1 MADLITFGET
11 MLRLSPPEG
20 ERLEQTGT
28 LDVRVGGTESN
39 VAVAA
44 DRLGLDAV
52 WLSKLPETALGRR
65 VTAALHANGLETDIV
80 WTDEGRQGTYF
91 IEPGGRPRG
100 TDVIYD
106 RSGSAV
112 TTATPAELPLDR
124 LDTAELLFTTGIT
137 PALSDTL
144 ETTTAELLTRAADTE
159 MRTVFDLNYRSKLWS
174 PDAAKQTLQ
183 RLFPAID
190 VLFVAERDARTV
202 LGRTGNPSTIA
213 AELAVD
219 WGFETVIVTRGDAG
233 ALAWHD
239 GETVSHG
246 TFPAETVDPIGTGD
260 AFVGGFLAARQDG
273 STIADALEYGAATAA
288 LKRTIR
294 GDLATITPAEVDRV
308 LAGDTTAIER

>member
-1 MADLITFGET
+1 MADLVTFGET

-20 ERLEQTGT
+20 ERLETTET

-52 WLSKLPETALGRR
+52 WLSKLPATPLGRR
-65 VTAALHANGLETDIV
+65 VTTALHARGLETDIV
-80 WTDEGRQGTYF
+80 WTDENRQGTYF

-106 RSGSAV
+106 RAGSAV

-124 LDTAELLFTTGIT
+124 LAAAELFFTTGIT
-137 PALSDTL
+137 PALSPTL
-144 ETTTAELLTRAADTE
+144 QTTTAEVLTHAAEAGT
-159 MRTVFDLNYRSKLWS
+159 RTVFDLNYRSKLWE
-174 PDAAKQTLQ
+174 PDEAKSTLQ

-190 VLFVAERDARTV
+190 VLFIAERDAHTV
-202 LGRTGNPSTIA
+202 LDRTGDPATIA
-213 AELAVD
+213 DGLRTD
-219 WGFETVIVTRGDAG
+219 WGFETVVVTRGDAG

-239 GETVSHG
+239 GEITRQA
-246 TFPAETVDPIGTGD
+246 TFSAETIDPIGTGD
-260 AFVGGFLAARQDG
+260 AFVGGFLAARQDDA
-273 STIADALEYGAATAA
+273 TIADALEYGAATAA

-294 GDLATITPAEVDRV
+294 GDLATITPAEVERV
-308 LAGDTTAIER
+308 RTEDTDEIER